1 MAVVPTGCG
10 SATSKQGIADT
21 LDVAKSGVSRAL
33 RGGQTANGPQRDE
46 LPATMAVPR
55 LNAEQRCALAMLAT
69 AGLNGATQSLLTAHG
84 LGVSMIAALVN
95 RGLATLT
102 RWQARPAAR

>member
-21 LDVAKSGVSRAL
+21 PDEAKRGVGRAL
-33 RGGQTANGPQRDE
+33 RGGQTANDGPQRDE

-84 LGVSMIAALVN
+84 FGVSMMAALVN
-95 RGLATLT
+95 RGLATL
-102 RWQARPAAR
+102 AR